1 MNRVETG
8 LTDQGIGIIKTYK
21 EDKLPA
27 LQRLW
32 DSVTARNSKSLDG
45 DIFQTFEAFADILLE
60 LPGVTGVDVNY
71 RCVDGVK
78 TNELSIQVYIKH
90 KKEETSGLLPLA
102 VLPKELD
109 GWPVEFIE
117 DEAYFV

>member
-1 MNRVETG
+1 M
-8 LTDQGIGIIKTYK
+8 
-21 EDKLPA
+21 PA

-32 DSVTARNSKSLDG
+32 DFLTERNSKSFDS

-109 GWPVEFIE
+109 GWPVEVIE
-117 DEAYFV
+117 DMILIVANFLTSQSLLKVTLYIYFS